1 MSTLDNP
8 TRILITG
15 ATGAIGGALAE
26 RYAAPGVR
34 LILHGRKLD
43 LLTALAAL
51 AIAET

>member
-1 MSTLDNP
+1 MSVLANP
-8 TRILITG
+8 TSVLVTG

-43 LLTALAAL
+43 LLTALAARW
-51 AIAET
+51 